1 MDCKLGRV
9 LSVLW
14 CLGAWF
20 PLSVSAQETVRAV
33 SPNGQVRMH
42 VTVKSLDKPYEPGPR
57 LYYSV
62 FYRDKPV
69 VLDSPMSLHF
79 QDAPHC
85 GPGDTIFLIEQ
96 TNVRDTWET
105 VWGKSRQVEDHCQ
118 ETLIWVKRCP
128 PFNTKYQIAL
138 RAYDDAVA
146 FRFILPKTR
155 GDDSFNLTAEKTW
168 FRFAADHT
176 VWAADYKS
184 FRSSQET
191 EFGQKRLSTLGS
203 NTVYGLPVLVQ
214 TPAAWVAVTEAN
226 LTDWAG
232 MYLQD
237 VKNVPNTLVTRL
249 APNPMNPEVCVTAE
263 TPAKSPW
270 RVIMVADHP
279 GRFIESDTVLNLNE
293 PCAIEDPS
301 WIKPGK
307 CAWDWW
313 WSGSYA
319 PDASFEVG
327 SNQDTM
333 KYFIDFA
340 SEMGWEYQLVDWQ
353 WYGPPFLDVVG
364 GRAHPTSDITTD
376 NPNIDIPALVEYAK
390 AKDVRLFLWAHWKHI
405 DKQMDKAFAL
415 YEKWGIAGV
424 KIDFMDRDDQDM
436 VNFYH
441 RVVKKAAEHHLL
453 VNLHGAYKPTGIRRT
468 YPNLVTREGVMGNEY
483 NKWSDRVTPDHC
495 LVLPFTR
502 MIAGP
507 MDFTPGGFR
516 HGDRAS
522 FKIIGGP
529 GPMVYGTRAFQ
540 LAMLVVYE
548 SPLQVL
554 CDTPYAYRQ
563 SPEGLDLLKLVP
575 TTWDETR
582 VLNGEVGNF
591 ITVARR
597 SGKDW
602 YVAAMTDWTKRA
614 LEIPLSFLGRGRYTG
629 QVWQDAAPGRD
640 NLLVQSSRNVTA
652 QDTLQVNLP
661 SGGGYVIR
669 LTPNP
674 VP

>member
-1 MDCKLGRV
+1 MA
-9 LSVLW
+9 LW
-14 CLGAWF
+14 
-20 PLSVSAQETVRAV
+20 
-33 SPNGQVRMH
+33 
-42 VTVKSLDKPYEPGPR
+42 
-57 LYYSV
+57 
-62 FYRDKPV
+62 
-69 VLDSPMSLHF
+69 F
-79 QDAPHC
+79 QDVPAC
-85 GPGDTIFLIEQ
+85 GPHDRIMLIEQ
-96 TNVRDTWET
+96 KQVRNAWDT
-105 VWGKSRQVEDHCQ
+105 VGGKSSHVLDHYQ
-118 ETLIWVKRCP
+118 ETLIWVKHP
-128 PFNTKYQIAL
+128 PSSSIKYQIAL
-138 RAYDDAVA
+138 RLYNDAAA
-146 FRFILPKTR
+146 FRYVLLKT
-155 GDDSFNLTAEKTW
+155 GDDRTFNVTQEKTW
-168 FRFAADHT
+168 FRFTANHT

-184 FRSSQET
+184 FNSSQET
-191 EFGQKRLSTLGS
+191 EYGQQRLSTIGAG
-203 NTVYGLPVLVQ
+203 TVHGLPILVQ
-214 TPAAWVAVTEAN
+214 TPQAWAAITEAN

-232 MYLQD
+232 MYVEGVED
-237 VKNVPNTLVTRL
+237 VPNTLCTRL
-249 APNPMNPEVCVTAE
+249 APHSTNPGVCVTGE
-263 TPAKSPW
+263 TPRKSPW
-270 RVIMVADHP
+270 RVIMLADHP
-279 GRFIESDTVLNLNE
+279 GRFIESNTILNLNE

-319 PDASFEVG
+319 PDAPFKMG
-327 SNQDTM
+327 PNQDTM

-340 SEMGWEYQLVDWQ
+340 SDMGWEYQLVDWQ
-353 WYGPPFLDVVG
+353 WYGPPFADEVG
-364 GRAHPTSDITTD
+364 GPSHPTSDITTN
-376 NPNIDIPALVEYAK
+376 NPEIDVPALVQYAK
-390 AKDVRLFLWAHWKHI
+390 AKDVRLFVWAHWKHV
-405 DKQMDKAFAL
+405 DQQMEKAFPL

-453 VNLHGAYKPTGIRRT
+453 INFHGAYKPTGIRRT
-468 YPNLVTREGVMGNEY
+468 YPNFMTREGVMGNEY

-516 HGDRAS
+516 HGDKTS
-522 FKIIGGP
+522 FKIITGP

-554 CDTPYAYRQ
+554 CDTPDAYRQ
-563 SPEGLDLLKLVP
+563 SPAGLDFLQLVP

-582 VLNGEVGNF
+582 VINGQVGDY

-602 YVAAMTDWTKRA
+602 YVAAMTDWTARSLK
-614 LEIPLSFLGRGRYTG
+614 IPLTFLDKGRF
-629 QVWQDAAPGRD
+629 AAQIWHDDDPKRD
-640 NLLVQSSRNVTA
+640 NLLVKLSRNVTA
-652 QDTLQVNLP
+652 KDTLNADIR
-661 SGGGYVIR
+661 SGGGFVVR

-674 VP
+674 RPPVPLYPK